1 MISILFLALAFIAD
15 IIIASFI
22 GVGFVA
28 SLNSVGTNL
37 FFITLILVT
46 YKEPLFK
53 SIMTAIACGFIMD
66 LFNIDAMY
74 INTVVYLISVLIA
87 KAWATR
93 VNYTIIELFFT
104 ILSVVFVKEILL
116 YLYYTIIVG
125 VNLSFSIYLS
135 TYLVYTLLF
144 STLFIFIGVLIKK
157 YNIDKEIY
165 EQRIK
170 GKRASLSNRY

>member
-1 MISILFLALAFIAD
+1 MISILILALAFIGD
-15 IIIASFI
+15 IFLASFI
-22 GVGFVA
+22 GVGFIA

-46 YKEPLFK
+46 YKEKLFK
-53 SIMTAIACGFIMD
+53 SIMIAIACGFIMD
-66 LFNIDAMY
+66 QFSVDTIY
-74 INTVVYLISVLIA
+74 INTLVYVISVLIA

-116 YLYYTIIVG
+116 YLYYTIVVG
-125 VNLSFSIYLS
+125 VRLSFPVYLS